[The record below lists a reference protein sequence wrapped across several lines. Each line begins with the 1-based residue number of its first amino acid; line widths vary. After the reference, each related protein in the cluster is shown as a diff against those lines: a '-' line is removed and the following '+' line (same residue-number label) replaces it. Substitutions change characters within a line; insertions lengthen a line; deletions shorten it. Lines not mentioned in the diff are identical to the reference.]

1 MCSNPVDITTKA
13 LSRTC
18 VKKQLKRKKQ
28 LKINKTNKDQLP
40 VVYVL

>member
-18 VKKQLKRKKQ
+18 VKKQINEKKQ
-28 LKINKTNKDQLP
+28 LKINKTNKGLLP
-40 VVYVL
+40 MVYVL